1 MIFSLDNSKA
11 MPPSYRKSHSRSH
24 SHFTSIYTY
33 IYPISVVSISADIV
47 NHTTDIVI
55 GDTVFELISERVTK
69 QYNENINVFIF

>member
-11 MPPSYRKSHSRSH
+11 MPPSHRKSHSRSH
-24 SHFTSIYTY
+24 SHFTSIYY
-33 IYPISVVSISADIV
+33 IYPISVVSISTDIV
-47 NHTTDIVI
+47 NHTI